1 LAITFEQVNFSYGA
15 GTTLANPILHDINIT
30 IADHQVTAIIGQTGS
45 GKSTLIQHLN
55 GLLKPTTGQ
64 VTVDDLIVTNA
75 TKEKQLTKLRAKVG
89 MVFQFPENQLFANT
103 VLEDVMYGPLNF
115 GYKTDEAKQS
125 AQSALKMVNV
135 AENLWQKSPF
145 ELSGGQMRRVSISGA
160 LASNPDIVVMDE
172 PAAGLDPKGQAELLA
187 LVSNLKEAGKLV
199 VFISHQ
205 MDHVVS
211 VADQVI
217 VMQDGHVAAQGTP
230 ADVFNRDIDWFKSVN
245 LDLPRAGQ
253 FAEQLRANG
262 VSLSRRPLTL
272 AELATMINEEYEHE

>member
-1 LAITFEQVNFSYGA
+1 MAITFEQVNFSYGA

-75 TKEKQLTKLRAKVG
+75 TREKQLTKLRAKVG

-115 GYKTDEAKQS
+115 GYQTDEAKQS

-145 ELSGGQMRRVSISGA
+145 ELSGGQMRRVAMAGA

-172 PAAGLDPKGQAELLA
+172 PAAGLDPKGQAELLE
-187 LVSNLKEAGKLV
+187 LVANLRQSGKLV

-253 FAEQLRANG
+253 FAEQLRVNG

-272 AELATMINEEYEHE
+272 TELATMLNEEHKHE